1 MKNGEIKLMTHLQ
14 IQMIKEMTNL
24 QQSEAKLKSE
34 SDQMIF
40 YQIFNILNQI

>member
-14 IQMIKEMTNL
+14 IQVIKEMTNL

-34 SDQMIF
+34 SNEMIF
-40 YQIFNILNQI
+40 YQILNILNHM